1 MHETQVMPPRTPP
14 VPVRAYYKGL
24 VPALAVRVATAG
36 HIQRSTALLMNLPRD
51 LDSQTHSHP
60 AAVVRGASRREA
72 PCPQLPRSY
81 RSGSHAQ
88 PVAVPRA
95 GRSA

>member
-51 LDSQTHSHP
+51 LDSQTQIRLTASKRRPGRSVAPRGALP
-60 AAVVRGASRREA
+60 AAA
-72 PCPQLPRSY
+72 
-81 RSGSHAQ
+81 
-88 PVAVPRA
+88 
-95 GRSA
+95 